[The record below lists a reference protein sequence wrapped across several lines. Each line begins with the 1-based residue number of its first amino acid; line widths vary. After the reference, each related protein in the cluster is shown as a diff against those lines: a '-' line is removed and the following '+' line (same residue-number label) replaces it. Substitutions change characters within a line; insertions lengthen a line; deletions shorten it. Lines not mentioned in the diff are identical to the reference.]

1 MNDDLELQLRAALQ
15 RKEPP
20 PEFAARTIARAPAEA
35 ARRPIRA
42 WMPLAMA
49 ATLLITFAAAGIQ
62 HVQEQRRADDAKRQL
77 MLALQITSEK
87 LAVVEKVL
95 DRSTN

>member
-15 RKEPP
+15 RRQPP
-20 PEFAARTIARAPAEA
+20 PDFAARTIALAQASH
-35 ARRPIRA
+35 RPIRA

-49 ATLLITFAAAGIQ
+49 ATLLIAFAAAGIQ

-77 MLALQITSEK
+77 MLALEITSEK

-95 DRSTN
+95 GRSTN

>member
-1 MNDDLELQLRAALQ
+1 MNDDLELQLRAALRRQ
-15 RKEPP
+15 EPP
-20 PEFAARTIARAPAEA
+20 PDFAARTIALAQPS
-35 ARRPIRA
+35 RRPIRA

-77 MLALQITSEK
+77 MLALEITSEK

>member
-20 PEFAARTIARAPAEA
+20 PEFAARTVARAGSG
-35 ARRPIRA
+35 RRPVRA

-49 ATLLITFAAAGIQ
+49 ATLLIAFAAAGIQ
-62 HVQEQRRADDAKRQL
+62 HVQERRRADDAKRQL
-77 MLALQITSEK
+77 MLALEITSEK

-95 DRSTN
+95 DRSTH

>member
-1 MNDDLELQLRAALQ
+1 MNDDLELQLRAALKRRQ
-15 RKEPP
+15 PP
-20 PEFAARTIARAPAEA
+20 PDFAARTIALAQASHH
-35 ARRPIRA
+35 RPIRA

-49 ATLLITFAAAGIQ
+49 ATLLIAFAAAGIQ

-77 MLALQITSEK
+77 MLALEIASEK

-95 DRSTN
+95 GRSTN

>member
-1 MNDDLELQLRAALQ
+1 MKDDLELQLRAALKRQ
-15 RKEPP
+15 EPP
-20 PEFAARTIARAPAEA
+20 PDFAARTIARASAETT
-35 ARRPIRA
+35 RRPIRA
-42 WMPLAMA
+42 GMPLAMA

-62 HVQEQRRADDAKRQL
+62 HVQEQRRANDAKRQL
-77 MLALQITSEK
+77 MLALKITSEK